1 MGGWQPWC
9 LMLHHLLSYQG
20 VGILSNR
27 MIGILEFAVV
37 SISLDVRYLGQRY
50 LLANFGTV
58 FGMINLFRNEEWC
71 DIG

>member
-1 MGGWQPWC
+1 
-9 LMLHHLLSYQG
+9 MLAF
-20 VGILSNR
+20 LSNR

-37 SISLDVRYLGQRY
+37 SVLLDVRYLGQRY
-50 LLANFGTV
+50 LLANFGMV